1 VTERAGTSRRDTGRY
16 GEDVTARWYV
26 DHGYELLDR
35 NWRCREGELD
45 LVVRRGRTAV
55 FCEVKTRT
63 TDRFGTGAESV
74 SPAKCRRIRRLA
86 GRWLAEGGSRRLG
99 LGGAVEV
106 RFDVA
111 SLTAGI
117 LEVTE
122 DAF

>member
-1 VTERAGTSRRDTGRY
+1 VTERAGMSRRDTGRH
-16 GEDVTARWYV
+16 GENVAARWYA

-45 LVVRRGRTAV
+45 LIVCRGRTVV

-63 TDRFGTGAESV
+63 TDRFGTGSESV
-74 SPAKCRRIRRLA
+74 SPTKCRRIRRLA
-86 GRWLAEGGSRRLG
+86 GRWLSEGGSRRLG
-99 LGGAVEV
+99 GAVDV

-111 SLTAGI
+111 SLTMGI
-117 LEVTE
+117 LEVIE

>member
-1 VTERAGTSRRDTGRY
+1 VTERAGTSRRDTGRH

-35 NWRCREGELD
+35 NWRCRDGELD
-45 LVVRRGRTAV
+45 LVVRRGRTVV

-63 TDRFGTGAESV
+63 TDRFGSGSESV

-86 GRWLAEGGSRRLG
+86 GRWLAEGGARRMG
-99 LGGAVEV
+99 RGGAVDV

-117 LEVTE
+117 LEVIE

>member
-1 VTERAGTSRRDTGRY
+1 MTERAGTSRRDTGRH
-16 GEDVTARWYV
+16 GEDVTARWYL

-45 LVVRRGRTAV
+45 LVVRCDRTVV

-63 TDRFGTGAESV
+63 SDRFGTGSESV

-99 LGGAVEV
+99 LGGTVGV

>member
-1 VTERAGTSRRDTGRY
+1 VTERAGSSRRDLGRH
-16 GEDVTARWYV
+16 GENVAARWYV
-26 DHGYELLDR
+26 EHGYQVLDR
-35 NWRCREGELD
+35 NWRCRDGELD
-45 LVVRRGRTAV
+45 LILCRGHTVV

-63 TDRFGTGAESV
+63 TDRFGTGLESV

-86 GRWLAEGGSRRLG
+86 GRWLSEGGSRRLG
-99 LGGAVEV
+99 GAVDV